1 MLATIPPKEEASS
14 KERLE
19 KLLLLAVN
27 SSLRTT
33 VDSLKTGEDE
43 DEDMELVAKDVA
55 SSVRRSKISEER
67 LSEAAIILDQGVKLD
82 GDLIGG
88 ELKRVREYTQRLE
101 EEGAKWAEVVR
112 ERTEL
117 VKNADRN
124 AKAVS
129 SGEITISD
137 EIKWSLSGEERLRI
151 KKISDTCSSAVSQ
164 LEATNSGASLEVCFL
179 VPSFV
184 CSGDLT
190 LSIVQITSIFVLF
203 VTNDL
208 IHVYHVYLFMLIT
221 NYCHSKQV
229 LLHDISTS
237 CVRQKS
243 YLKQDAER
251 LSCAVKELTSRADTI
266 GSKL

>member
-1 MLATIPPKEEASS
+1 MAGGIPFEVGNLTKNSWMYNTVNFNVTLSQDLLATIPPKEEASS

-33 VDSLKTGEDE
+33 VDSLKTDE

-67 LSEAAIILDQGVKLD
+67 LLEAAIILDQGVKLE

-112 ERTEL
+112 ERSEL

-151 KKISDTCSSAVSQ
+151 KKINDTCSSAVSQ
-164 LEATNSGASLEVCFL
+164 LEGNNSGASLEVCFFL
-179 VPSFV
+179 
-184 CSGDLT
+184 CSVT
-190 LSIVQITSIFVLF
+190 WSHSNIT
-203 VTNDL
+203 
-208 IHVYHVYLFMLIT
+208 Y
-221 NYCHSKQV
+221 
-229 LLHDISTS
+229 
-237 CVRQKS
+237 
-243 YLKQDAER
+243 
-251 LSCAVKELTSRADTI
+251 
-266 GSKL
+266 

>member
-1 MLATIPPKEEASS
+1 MYIIHKVYFNVIVTLSQDLLATIPPKGEASS

-33 VDSLKTGEDE
+33 VDSLKTGEEE

-67 LSEAAIILDQGVKLD
+67 LSEAPIILDQGVKLD

-117 VKNADRN
+117 VKNAERN

-137 EIKWSLSGEERLRI
+137 EVKWSLSGEERLRI

-184 CSGDLT
+184 YSGDLT

-208 IHVYHVYLFMLIT
+208 IHVYPISFCLLLIIVIQNRSYFMISPLPVSGRNLI
-221 NYCHSKQV
+221 
-229 LLHDISTS
+229 
-237 CVRQKS
+237 
-243 YLKQDAER
+243 
-251 LSCAVKELTSRADTI
+251 
-266 GSKL
+266 

>member
-1 MLATIPPKEEASS
+1 MCTQTVYFNVMITLSQDLLATIPPKEEASS

-33 VDSLKTGEDE
+33 VDSFKTGEEE

-55 SSVRRSKISEER
+55 SCVRRSKISEER

-112 ERTEL
+112 ERSEL

-124 AKAVS
+124 AKAVT

-164 LEATNSGASLEVCFL
+164 LEATNSGASLEVCLL
-179 VPSFV
+179 VPSFTTV
-184 CSGDLT
+184 HVS
-190 LSIVQITSIFVLF
+190 S

-208 IHVYHVYLFMLIT
+208 NHVYHISLCYSQNI
-221 NYCHSKQV
+221 V
-229 LLHDISTS
+229 LSSFHNSSYESQTQNCQAPRST
-237 CVRQKS
+237 R
-243 YLKQDAER
+243 
-251 LSCAVKELTSRADTI
+251 
-266 GSKL
+266 

>member
-1 MLATIPPKEEASS
+1 MSVSESVDPVLGPPSPPSPVIEMKKKSSRRSSVAAARRLSRASTMAGGIPFEDLLATILPKEEASS

-67 LSEAAIILDQGVKLD
+67 LLEAAIILDQGVKLE

-112 ERTEL
+112 ERSEL

-164 LEATNSGASLEVCFL
+164 LEATSSGASLE
-179 VPSFV
+179 
-184 CSGDLT
+184 
-190 LSIVQITSIFVLF
+190 
-203 VTNDL
+203 
-208 IHVYHVYLFMLIT
+208 
-221 NYCHSKQV
+221 V

-243 YLKQDAER
+243 YLKQDADR